1 LRITRGVGHAVQETD
16 GVAALRSPS
25 LASDTRPVR
34 WGIQSGGAGAR
45 AMHRERSAH
54 QCSKERAM
62 PSLIWIIIVV
72 LVVLALL
79 GYFGRGRF
87 GG

>member
-1 LRITRGVGHAVQETD
+1 MSLIVNVRRTK
-16 GVAALRSPS
+16 SP
-25 LASDTRPVR
+25 
-34 WGIQSGGAGAR
+34 
-45 AMHRERSAH
+45 
-54 QCSKERAM
+54 KERVV
-62 PSLIWIIIVV
+62 PNLIWIIIVV

>member
-1 LRITRGVGHAVQETD
+1 M
-16 GVAALRSPS
+16 S
-25 LASDTRPVR
+25 LIANVR
-34 WGIQSGGAGAR
+34 RTNAQ
-45 AMHRERSAH
+45 
-54 QCSKERAM
+54 KERAV

>member
-1 LRITRGVGHAVQETD
+1 MTLRTLDAQNCRGT
-16 GVAALRSPS
+16 
-25 LASDTRPVR
+25 PV
-34 WGIQSGGAGAR
+34 
-45 AMHRERSAH
+45 
-54 QCSKERAM
+54 
-62 PSLIWIIIVV
+62 PNLIWIIIVV

>member
-1 LRITRGVGHAVQETD
+1 LGIE
-16 GVAALRSPS
+16 
-25 LASDTRPVR
+25 
-34 WGIQSGGAGAR
+34 WGLCGSAR
-45 AMHRERSAH
+45 NEPHREHSVH
-54 QCSKERAM
+54 QFSKERAV
-62 PSLIWIIIVV
+62 PNLIWIIIVV

>member
-1 LRITRGVGHAVQETD
+1 VD
-16 GVAALRSPS
+16 SN
-25 LASDTRPVR
+25 
-34 WGIQSGGAGAR
+34 
-45 AMHRERSAH
+45 
-54 QCSKERAM
+54 
-62 PSLIWIIIVV
+62 LIWIIIVV